1 MKITPNYYRTLA
13 VMCCVSFGGLLSPT
27 VAIAQTRQ
35 GSEAKSSRTA
45 SPSPESRGQTVRVT
59 RASNFLGVDVLS
71 TDGRKVGDIVDYY
84 FNMNAAPH
92 LAYVEIMTGGF
103 LEFGGTRR
111 AVPASAVT
119 MTSDNARINM
129 SSDQYWNAPV
139 LPENSR
145 RYLSDSQNQQRIS
158 QFFSQA
164 TQTQASRVS
173 GTSASGQAQASKS
186 KTADDDQNRPGAM
199 TGRRGDEGEMKLVS
213 FNELRNSEAYGADDR
228 RLGYIMD
235 AWINL
240 NDNRAP
246 YFEITSTFEPFR
258 TNFDRR
264 YAIPM
269 TKLADTR
276 EGFGYTVNTTPD
288 ELDKAEWVSETE
300 GVKML
305 KEGRIGNMVLRVRV
319 PE

>member
-13 VMCCVSFGGLLSPT
+13 VMCCASIGGLLSPT
-27 VAIAQTRQ
+27 DALAKASRT
-35 GSEAKSSRTA
+35 AKSS
-45 SPSPESRGQTVRVT
+45 PERRGEAVRVT
-59 RASNFLGVDVLS
+59 RASNFIGVDVLS
-71 TDGRKVGDIVDYY
+71 TDGRKVGDIADYY
-84 FNMNAAPH
+84 FNMSTAPH

-129 SSDQYWNAPV
+129 SSEQYWNAPV

-145 RYLSDSQNQQRIS
+145 RYLSDSQNRQRIS

-164 TQTQASRVS
+164 VRTQAATGGREPR
-173 GTSASGQAQASKS
+173 SGQEQTSKAQPSGDAQS
-186 KTADDDQNRPGAM
+186 RPGAM
-199 TGRRGDEGEMKLVS
+199 TGRQGDEKEMNLVS
-213 FNELRNSEAYGADDR
+213 FNELRNSEAYSTDDR
-228 RLGYIMD
+228 RRGYIMD
-235 AWINL
+235 AWVNV

-246 YFEITSTFEPFR
+246 YLEITSTFEPFR

-269 TKLADTR
+269 TKLAQAR
-276 EGFGYTVNTTPD
+276 EYYGYTVNTTAD
-288 ELDKAEWVSETE
+288 ELNKAEWVSETE

-305 KEGRIGNMVLRVRV
+305 EEGRIGNMVLRVRV

>member
-1 MKITPNYYRTLA
+1 
-13 VMCCVSFGGLLSPT
+13 MCCVSIGGLLSPID
-27 VAIAQTRQ
+27 VLAQNRQ
-35 GSEAKSSRTA
+35 NSQNSESKASRTVQSSSENRA
-45 SPSPESRGQTVRVT
+45 GGEAVRVT
-59 RASNFLGVDVLS
+59 RASNFIGMDVLS
-71 TDGRKVGDIVDYY
+71 TDGRKVGDIMDYY

-129 SSDQYWNAPV
+129 SSEQYWNAPV
-139 LPENSR
+139 LPEKSR
-145 RYLSDSQNQQRIS
+145 RHLSDSQNRQRIS

-164 TQTQASRVS
+164 VQSRS
-173 GTSASGQAQASKS
+173 AKAGTSGSGQEQASKAQS
-186 KTADDDQNRPGAM
+186 SGDDQSRPGAM
-199 TGRRGDEGEMKLVS
+199 TGRQGEQGEMKLVS
-213 FNELRNSEAYGADDR
+213 FNELRNSEAYGTDDR

-246 YFEITSTFEPFR
+246 YFEIASTFQPFR
-258 TNFDRR
+258 TNFAQR

-269 TKLADTR
+269 TNLAQAR
-276 EGFGYTVNTTPD
+276 EGYGYTVNTTPD
-288 ELDKAEWVSETE
+288 ELSKAEWVSETE

-305 KEGRIGNMVLRVRV
+305 EEGRIGNMVLRIRV